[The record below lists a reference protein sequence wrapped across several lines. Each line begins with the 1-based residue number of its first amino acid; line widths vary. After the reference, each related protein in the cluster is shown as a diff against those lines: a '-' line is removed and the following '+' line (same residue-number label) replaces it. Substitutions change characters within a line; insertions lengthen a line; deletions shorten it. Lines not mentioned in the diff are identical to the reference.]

1 MTTSEPSRLDRLE
14 SLAETILLAVQQQQ
28 QQINGLR
35 ESVQDTVGMIGI
47 LGSQMGEMQVQMGEM
62 QSEVRGLQQ
71 ENRRILDILLNQ
83 QQDDS

>member
-14 SLAETILLAVQQQQ
+14 ALAETILLAVQQQQ

-47 LGSQMGEMQVQMGEM
+47 LGNEMSEM

-83 QQDDS
+83 QRGND